1 MNVVHMLN
9 VERITKSLCLRYWHE
24 SQMTNWAGLIWG
36 QILHCTVQNS
46 SQMLRGGGGEMGS
59 FGIDQY
65 ISWTHFFASG

>member
-1 MNVVHMLN
+1 
-9 VERITKSLCLRYWHE
+9 
-24 SQMTNWAGLIWG
+24 MTNWAGLILG

-46 SQMLRGGGGEMGS
+46 SQMLRGGGGGGEMGS

>member
-1 MNVVHMLN
+1 
-9 VERITKSLCLRYWHE
+9 
-24 SQMTNWAGLIWG
+24 MTNWAGLILG

-46 SQMLRGGGGEMGS
+46 SQMLRGRGGEMGS